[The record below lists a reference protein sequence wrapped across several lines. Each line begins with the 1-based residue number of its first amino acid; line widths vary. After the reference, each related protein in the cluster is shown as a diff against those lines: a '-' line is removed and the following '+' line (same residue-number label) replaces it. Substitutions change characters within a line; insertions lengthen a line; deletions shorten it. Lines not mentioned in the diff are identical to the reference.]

1 MDHLKAGNGIIKYI
15 KRNGPV
21 TFARYMEMA
30 LYHPEEGYY
39 MRDGEKI
46 GAGGDFYTSPD
57 VSSLFGRALA
67 DQLVEMWKA
76 AGRPF
81 RWVVLEQGAG
91 KGSLARDML
100 EYIAVRHND
109 FNSAL
114 SYLIIE
120 KSPFMRRLQ
129 ERNLSGAGCP
139 GGGVEWLNGLE
150 EIGRGQL
157 SGCIFSNELLDAFPV
172 HRVILENGV
181 PREIWVTCQ
190 GEKLVEFAGRLS
202 TPDLAEYL
210 SGFGIDLEEGQSIE
224 INLAVRSWVKEVARV
239 LGRGF
244 VVTID
249 YGDTSDGLYTPDRP
263 EGTIRSFRR
272 HRIEDSLYGEPGS
285 SDITA
290 HVNFTALLT
299 WGREEGLEE
308 AGYTTQSRF
317 LMNMGIMEHLSPP
330 GPALGFDP
338 EYIKNV
344 AAVKQLVMPGGMGE
358 VFKVAAQYRGFDLRP
373 ALTGF
378 GNKTLLRA
386 GWTGKR

>member
-1 MDHLKAGNGIIKYI
+1 MDLLKTGNGIIKEI
-15 KRNGPV
+15 KKSGPV
-21 TFARYMEMA
+21 TFARYMDMA

-39 MRDGEKI
+39 MRGGEKI

-57 VSSLFGRALA
+57 VSPLFGRALA
-67 DQLVEMWKA
+67 DQLVEMWEA
-76 AGRPF
+76 AGRPS
-81 RWVVLEQGAG
+81 RWTVLEQGAG

-100 EYIAVRHND
+100 DYIAGRHGD

-120 KSPFMRRLQ
+120 KSPSMKRLQ
-129 ERNLSGAGCP
+129 EKNLSGAGCP
-139 GGGVEWLNGLE
+139 GCGMEWLDGLE
-150 EIGRGQL
+150 EIDRGQL
-157 SGCIFSNELLDAFPV
+157 TGCIFSNELLDAFPV
-172 HRVILENGV
+172 HRVIMEDGDLK
-181 PREIWVTCQ
+181 EIWVTCE
-190 GEKLVEFAGRLS
+190 GEKLNEFAGRLS
-202 TPDLAEYL
+202 TPDLAEYI
-210 SGFGIDLEEGQSIE
+210 SYFDIELEEGQSIE
-224 INLAVRSWVKEVARV
+224 INLAVRCWVKEVARV

-249 YGDTSDGLYTPDRP
+249 YGDTSAGLYTPDRP
-263 EGTIRSFRR
+263 GGTIRSFRS
-272 HRIEDSLYGEPGS
+272 HRIEDSLYEEPGA

-290 HVNFTALLT
+290 HVNFTALMT

-317 LMNMGIMEHLSPP
+317 LMNMGIMGYLSPP
-330 GPALGFDP
+330 DPALKFDP
-338 EYIKNV
+338 GYVKNV

-378 GNKTLLRA
+378 GNKTLFRA
-386 GWTGKR
+386 GWPGKR